1 MPRKKAVP
9 KEEPKAMPPAPEAEA
24 PEAVPALSTPP
35 GNAARA
41 LAPPQAPEA
50 VPVPP
55 AASEEFPAPSDPPQA
70 LDEAPAPSDPPQV
83 PEEAPAPSDPP
94 EEGSDLVDPRDG
106 QTPVEQEMP
115 PGPDGLPAIVT
126 AAKGLNLRAGPGFGF
141 EVLSVVEAGTLLLVL
156 SLPMGVKVPGW
167 ALVWLGETAGW
178 VSDKHLRLLTE

>member
-24 PEAVPALSTPP
+24 PEAVPALPTPP
-35 GNAARA
+35 ETPPAP

-55 AASEEFPAPSDPPQA
+55 AA
-70 LDEAPAPSDPPQV
+70 

-94 EEGSDLVDPRDG
+94 KEGSDLVDPRDG
-106 QTPVEQEMP
+106 QTPVEQETP
-115 PGPDGLPAIVT
+115 PGPDGFPAIVT

-167 ALVWLGETAGW
+167 ALVWLDETAGW
-178 VSDKHLRLLTE
+178 VSEKHLRLLTE